1 VVRER
6 TCELKHGE
14 YKRQRVSFS
23 TCDKKQAV
31 DRKPLLSNSYSA
43 AYNGLTRRRE
53 RLMTSKSAK
62 GRVKQGPSRSGHSRL
77 TMIGGAVL
85 LAGGVALAAWW
96 MMRANHAQQSG
107 AATANEPVTPVAQ
120 LTAKRLSYEV
130 LNSYPHDPDAYLQ
143 GLIWYDNG
151 FYESTGLYGRST
163 LRRVEFPS
171 GKVVK
176 SIDLDSTLFGEGL
189 TLVGEHLIQLTW
201 QAHRGFVY
209 DRETFKLVREFTYD
223 TEGWGLAYD
232 GRNLILSDGS
242 STLTYLDPQTYQPVR
257 KLRVTMNGRP
267 ISELNELEFIEG
279 ELWANVYQTDL
290 ILMIDPATG
299 QVKSFMN
306 LGSIREAS
314 ERIGNQDVLNGIAYD
329 SEQKRI
335 FVSGKLWPRLFE
347 IRIK

>member
-1 VVRER
+1 
-6 TCELKHGE
+6 
-14 YKRQRVSFS
+14 
-23 TCDKKQAV
+23 
-31 DRKPLLSNSYSA
+31 
-43 AYNGLTRRRE
+43 
-53 RLMTSKSAK
+53 MTSKSAK
-62 GRVKQGPSRSGHSRL
+62 VRARQAPSRRGPSRL
-77 TMIGGAVL
+77 TMIGGALLVAAGAA
-85 LAGGVALAAWW
+85 LAGWW

-107 AATANEPVTPVAQ
+107 ATTADKPT
-120 LTAKRLSYEV
+120 TAAAPNAAKQLSYEV
-130 LNSYPHDPDAYLQ
+130 LNSYPHDPNAYLQ
-143 GLIWYDNG
+143 GLVWYDNG

-189 TLVGEHLIQLTW
+189 ALVGDHLVQLTW

-209 DRETFKLVREFTYD
+209 NRETFALVREFTYD

-232 GRNLILSDGS
+232 GKNLILSDGS
-242 STLTYLDPQTYQPVR
+242 STLTYLDPQTYEPVR

-267 ISELNELEFIEG
+267 IAELNELEFIEG
-279 ELWANVYQTDL
+279 ELWANVWQTDL

-299 QVKSFMN
+299 KVNAFLN
-306 LGSIREAS
+306 LGSIRAAS
-314 ERIGNQDVLNGIAYD
+314 ERKGTEDVLNGIAYD
-329 SEQKRI
+329 SKQKRI